1 MRSAESLH
9 GAGCGELLL
18 RPPFPVLLDAIGAEP
33 AVGILGDQATVDHDR
48 FGTPGVPGD
57 AGARSQF
64 ARVQLEPVQVT
75 VDVADT
81 RVGALALG
89 RGPRADEG
97 RAEIREKG
105 VTV

>member
-33 AVGILGDQATVDHDR
+33 AVGILGDQDTVDHDR
-48 FGTPGVPGD
+48 CGTQGVPGD

-64 ARVQLEPVQVT
+64 ARVQLEPVQVN
-75 VDVADT
+75 VEVADRSEEHT
-81 RVGALALG
+81 TELQSLMSSSYAVFRL
-89 RGPRADEG
+89 
-97 RAEIREKG
+97 
-105 VTV
+105 